1 MRILHLIVII
11 VLVLAASYV
20 YRIKLDSTVQA
31 ERVAKVRAEIRRE
44 RDTIA
49 SLRAEWAKLDNPS
62 RIQKLAKRH
71 LPLQP
76 VAPTQ
81 VGGIETLPMRPPSLA
96 PKDDDDLIAAMI
108 QDLEDETTTGTL
120 PNPETER

>member
-1 MRILHLIVII
+1 MRILHLVVIVA
-11 VLVLAASYV
+11 LVLAAAYV

-31 ERVAKVRAEIRRE
+31 ERVAKVRGEIRRE
-44 RDTIA
+44 RDVIA

-76 VAPTQ
+76 TSPTQ
-81 VGGIETLPMRPPSLA
+81 IGGIETLPMRPPSLV
-96 PKDDDDLIAAMI
+96 PQDDDDLIAAMI
-108 QDLEDETTTGTL
+108 QDLEDETTTGSL
-120 PNPETER
+120 PNPETDR

>member
-1 MRILHLIVII
+1 MRFLHLIVI
-11 VLVLAASYV
+11 VALVLAAAYV

-31 ERVAKVRAEIRRE
+31 ERVAKVRTEIRRE

-49 SLRAEWAKLDNPS
+49 SLRAEWAKLDSPA

-81 VGGIETLPMRPPSLA
+81 VGGLDALPMRPPSLA
-96 PKDDDDLIAAMI
+96 PPADDDLIAAMI
-108 QDLEDETTTGTL
+108 QDLEDESTTGSL